1 MRVITAA
8 CLHEGFLLTSPM
20 EDIKKLQ
27 ISLLELLDEENKE
40 IMLALIPNIRTLI
53 ERFCNEHAMSQLPD
67 TNPTG
72 DNTPTKAYGL
82 SHSNTAGNKL
92 LGTDFSSLHR
102 KYDINANKGFGGG
115 FKKLPTMHIVGAVTE

>member
-53 ERFCNEHAMSQLPD
+53 ERFCN
-67 TNPTG
+67 
-72 DNTPTKAYGL
+72 
-82 SHSNTAGNKL
+82 
-92 LGTDFSSLHR
+92 
-102 KYDINANKGFGGG
+102 
-115 FKKLPTMHIVGAVTE
+115 